1 MCIAIAGVD
10 MMIDHNLSMMVGAVD
25 HGKVG
30 LSIEVA
36 QTIEVGSWVSG
47 VGSSHTALTR
57 CPGRQR
63 VQPALGQELTEACL
77 GRP

>member
-1 MCIAIAGVD
+1 MGIEIAEVD
-10 MMIDHNLSMMVGAVD
+10 MMIDHNLSMMVGAVG

-30 LSIEVA
+30 LSIEVE

-57 CPGRQR
+57 CPSHQQ
-63 VQPALGQELTEACL
+63 VP
-77 GRP
+77 